1 MPTLASSVP
10 HASLL
15 LALQL
20 SARPLHERELAAITG
35 LPEIRV
41 RSALRELSLQKHV
54 AAAPA
59 EGSPDGGS
67 GAPAWAITRI
77 EPDLLEDMA
86 ETLCSACPDTGV
98 PYHMGVLGGDATL
111 EDCEI
116 VVRFI
121 DDRLKDNEPAVFACF
136 EMVVQFLLR
145 WGARI
150 WTMQARKAGGTP
162 NSYSWSRACVFSHT
176 TTSSSPRNS
185 PRSPTSFRP
194 ATAANA
200 SCP

>member
-20 SARPLHERELAAITG
+20 SARPLHERELASITG

-145 WGARI
+145 WGRAHMDDAGQKSWRY
-150 WTMQARKAGGTP
+150 AELVLVDRK
-162 NSYSWSRACVFSHT
+162 SVV
-176 TTSSSPRNS
+176 
-185 PRSPTSFRP
+185 
-194 ATAANA
+194 
-200 SCP
+200 

>member
-1 MPTLASSVP
+1 MPTLSSSVP

-20 SARPLHERELAAITG
+20 SARPLNERELAAITG

-41 RSALRELSLQKHV
+41 CSALRELSLQKHV

-59 EGSPDGGS
+59 EGSLTAVPEPPGMGHHPHRAGS
-67 GAPAWAITRI
+67 AGRHGRNPVQHLSGYGR
-77 EPDLLEDMA
+77 PH
-86 ETLCSACPDTGV
+86 
-98 PYHMGVLGGDATL
+98 HMGVLGGDATL

-145 WGARI
+145 WGRAHMDDAGQKSWRYAELVLVVQSMCIFFTSLPPARHG
-150 WTMQARKAGGTP
+150 TLPARLRGRGP
-162 NSYSWSRACVFSHT
+162 
-176 TTSSSPRNS
+176 
-185 PRSPTSFRP
+185 
-194 ATAANA
+194 
-200 SCP
+200 

>member
-121 DDRLKDNEPAVFACF
+121 DASRTTNLPYSPVSKWSCSSCSAG
-136 EMVVQFLLR
+136 
-145 WGARI
+145 GARI

>member
-145 WGARI
+145 WGRAH
-150 WTMQARKAGGTP
+150 MDDAGQK
-162 NSYSWSRACVFSHT
+162 SWRYAELVLVVQSMCIFSHHYLQLAT
-176 TTSSSPRNS
+176 ELSPLAYELSARNG
-185 PRSPTSFRP
+185 
-194 ATAANA
+194 NE
-200 SCP
+200 

>member
-1 MPTLASSVP
+1 MSTLASSVP

-145 WGARI
+145 WGRAH
-150 WTMQARKAGGTP
+150 MDEQARKAGGTP
-162 NSYSWSRACVFSHT
+162 SSYSWSRACVFSHT